1 MNLVATVVV
10 FGVVIYF
17 QGFRVDVPVRNK
29 NARGQSGNYPIKLFY
44 TSNMPIILQ
53 SALVSNLFFISQ
65 LLFKR
70 YSSNFLVQLL
80 GRWQEA
86 SDFGGQAGQF
96 VPVSGLVYYISPPRS
111 LTEVADNPL
120 HALFYLAF
128 MLSACALFSKTWI
141 EVSGSSARDVAKQ
154 LTDQGLTI
162 PGHREGAL
170 RKELNR
176 YIPTAAAFGGVC
188 IGALTVGADFL
199 GAVQGGTG
207 ILLAVN
213 IIYGL
218 VETYEK
224 EAGDGQALF

>member
-1 MNLVATVVV
+1 M
-10 FGVVIYF
+10 G
-17 QGFRVDVPVRNK
+17 
-29 NARGQSGNYPIKLFY
+29 
-44 TSNMPIILQ
+44 
-53 SALVSNLFFISQ
+53 
-65 LLFKR
+65 
-70 YSSNFLVQLL
+70 
-80 GRWQEA
+80 
-86 SDFGGQAGQF
+86 
-96 VPVSGLVYYISPPRS
+96 GLVFYISPPRS
-111 LTEVADNPL
+111 LSEVASNPL
-120 HALFYLAF
+120 HALFYLVF

-141 EVSGSSARDVAKQ
+141 EVSGASARDVAKQ
-154 LTDQGLTI
+154 LADQGLTM

-218 VETYEK
+218 VETYEREIK
-224 EAGDGQALF
+224 DGESGPPLF